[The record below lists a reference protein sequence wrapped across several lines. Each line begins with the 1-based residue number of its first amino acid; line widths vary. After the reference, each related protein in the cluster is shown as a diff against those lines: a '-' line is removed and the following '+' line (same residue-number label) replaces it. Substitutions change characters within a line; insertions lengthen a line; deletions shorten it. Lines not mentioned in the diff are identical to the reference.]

1 MTERPKEEDRGMGE
15 AENRQTVERVFQAL
29 TEGQVEL
36 FHAQFHEDSVIEFPQ
51 SNERIVGGENRRAV
65 YRTFPGRP
73 SVRRIATGGD
83 LAVVEATVDY
93 GDGVDW
99 RAVFIYE
106 LRDGKIAKLRAYW
119 AQPLEAAGSRADWV
133 QPMDG

>member
-1 MTERPKEEDRGMGE
+1 MGE
-15 AENRQTVERVFQAL
+15 AENWQTVERVFQAL

-51 SNERIVGGENRRAV
+51 TGERIVGGENRRAV

-73 SVRRIATGGD
+73 SLRRIVTGGD
-83 LAVVEATVDY
+83 LAVVEAAVDY
-93 GDGVDW
+93 GDGVGW

-106 LRDGKIAKLRAYW
+106 LRDGKIARATAYW
-119 AQPLEAAGSRADWV
+119 AQPFEAAASRTEWV
-133 QPMDG
+133 QHMDG

>member
-1 MTERPKEEDRGMGE
+1 MGE

-51 SNERIVGGENRRAV
+51 SGERIAGGENRRAV

-73 SVRRIATGGD
+73 SLRRIVTGGD
-83 LAVVEATVDY
+83 LAVVEAAVD
-93 GDGVDW
+93 
-99 RAVFIYE
+99 
-106 LRDGKIAKLRAYW
+106 
-119 AQPLEAAGSRADWV
+119 
-133 QPMDG
+133 